1 MTVRHVLP
9 KALVALGVVTAA
21 VVASPGAATGATAP
35 QPVLSYTF
43 ERLDGGVV
51 PDVSGHGLDG
61 RLVATVDADT
71 LLPSLTGHGL
81 ALHLTGAQHEY
92 VDVPQ
97 LPVLDVDRYTLSAW
111 VRPSGVQNDATNDRW
126 EVLEK
131 AGAYWVNVRTDRHVR
146 VGGFYGGCSGPGV
159 WQYLDSTAVLPLK
172 KWRHVAAT
180 YDGSVLKVYVG
191 GVLSGSKRVTGRTC
205 VSGEPLAV
213 GAKNNPTKG
222 LLEAFWDGRLDD
234 VRIYAQ
240 ALTATQVKALAAR

>member
-1 MTVRHVLP
+1 MTVRRMILTT
-9 KALVALGVVTAA
+9 LVAAAMTASAA
-21 VVASPGAATGATAP
+21 VAMPVRAVGATAP
-35 QPVLSYTF
+35 QPILSYTF
-43 ERLDGGVV
+43 EQVAAGVV

-71 LLPSLTGHGL
+71 LLPGLAGHGL
-81 ALHLTGAQHEY
+81 ALHLTGASHEY

-97 LPVLDVDRYTLSAW
+97 LPVLDVDHYTLSAW
-111 VRPSGVQNDATNDRW
+111 VRPSGVTNDATNERW

-159 WQYLDSTAVLPLK
+159 WQYLDSSAVLPLK

-180 YDGSVLKVYVG
+180 YDGAVLKVYVG
-191 GVLSGSKRVTGRTC
+191 GVLSGSKRVSGRTC

-234 VRIYAQ
+234 VRIYDQ
-240 ALTATQVKALAAR
+240 ALTATQVRALAAR